1 VPSSVSGARDG
12 LGGEEVEVVGVGV
25 GLGDKFLGDGDGP
38 EGDGDG
44 PEGDG
49 AGSEGGETGAVV
61 LGLFLAGL
69 PSSVAAQSL
78 PEYVNSELYQIAWY

>member
-1 VPSSVSGARDG
+1 M
-12 LGGEEVEVVGVGV
+12 GEGVGVVGVGV
-25 GLGDKFLGDGDGP
+25 GLGNNFLGDGDGSAGDGDGP

-44 PEGDG
+44 SAGDE
-49 AGSEGGETGAVV
+49 SGAVV

-69 PSSVAAQSL
+69 PRSVAAQSL

>member
-1 VPSSVSGARDG
+1 V
-12 LGGEEVEVVGVGV
+12 GEEVEVVGVGV

-38 EGDGDG
+38 EGDGNG

-49 AGSEGGETGAVV
+49 DESEGDKRGAVG

-69 PSSVAAQSL
+69 PSSLAAQSL